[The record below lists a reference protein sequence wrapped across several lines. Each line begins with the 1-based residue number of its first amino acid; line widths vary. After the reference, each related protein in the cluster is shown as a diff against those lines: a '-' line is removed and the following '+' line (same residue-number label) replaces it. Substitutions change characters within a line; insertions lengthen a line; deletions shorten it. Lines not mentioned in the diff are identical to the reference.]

1 MEIPY
6 QHFPILAD
14 KLNER
19 IRNLMVQ
26 NTKLERNLNLSQ
38 ERLRELASQKSVTW
52 LDSMLDFCKYELAE
66 SLGHVVAKFCNRLLS
81 FSSYRLFLL

>member
-6 QHFPILAD
+6 QYFPILAE

-19 IRNLMVQ
+19 IRNLMLQ

-66 SLGHVVAKFCNRLLS
+66 SLGHVVVKFCNRLLS

>member
-1 MEIPY
+1 M
-6 QHFPILAD
+6 L
-14 KLNER
+14 
-19 IRNLMVQ
+19 Q
-26 NTKLERNLNLSQ
+26 NAKLERNLNLSQ

-66 SLGHVVAKFCNRLLS
+66 SLGHVVAKLCNRLLS